1 MKKNNPTP
9 VDESFVQSL
18 QRVLVGMPGH
28 TYCKDLDGVYIACN
42 ESQAKVLGF
51 SSPDSIIGK
60 TDFDLPWKK
69 NAEQLRANDQYV
81 VSSGKTF
88 REEEIVTLPDGSTMI
103 YLSHK
108 VPYRDD
114 AGTIIGVMG
123 MSFDT
128 TTLLSHDMP
137 GGREQYKDVR
147 VLLVE
152 DNRIAQLTIMM
163 TLRELGCYAVVVGS
177 GGAAIDEFRD
187 NTFNLIYMD
196 IGLPDLEGYDV
207 VKEIRAIE
215 SNRETKASIVILTAH
230 TDEATEFNCI
240 DSGADGVLSKPLSG
254 LQSKQVID
262 RFVIGRSIDITG
274 FKSKE
279 TVLAS
284 SKSGANIIDS
294 QHAAESLG
302 LSEELVKGLLKT
314 LISSIPDVLKTVQDA
329 KASSRLDLLKDEV
342 HKFHGGLH
350 YVGVPRLEK
359 ATDTLERD
367 LSEGSAQDVEIS
379 YQKFLDEINVLMDMC
394 EEL

>member
-28 TYCKDLDGVYIACN
+28 TYCKDLEGVYIACN
-42 ESQAKVLGF
+42 DSQAKVLGF

-60 TDFDLPWKK
+60 TDFELPWRR
-69 NAEQLRANDQYV
+69 NAEQLRVNDQFV
-81 VSSGKTF
+81 ISSGKTF

-108 VPYRDD
+108 VPYRDE
-114 AGTIIGVMG
+114 AGNIIGVMG

-137 GGREQYKDVR
+137 GGREQYKAAR

-177 GGAAIDEFRD
+177 GGEAIEAFRHH
-187 NTFNLIYMD
+187 NFNLVYMD
-196 IGLPDLEGYDV
+196 IGLPDLQGYDV
-207 VKEIRAIE
+207 VKAIRAIE
-215 SNRETKASIVILTAH
+215 KDRDSKATVVVLTAH
-230 TDEATEFNCI
+230 TSEETEKACI
-240 DSGADGVLSKPLSG
+240 ESGADGILSKPLSG

-262 RFVIGRSIDITG
+262 RFVLEHNVDITG
-274 FKSKE
+274 FRSKE
-279 TVLAS
+279 TLLAS
-284 SKSGANIIDS
+284 SENSVSILDT
-294 QHAAESLG
+294 QHVAKTLG
-302 LSEELVKGLLKT
+302 LSKELVAELLKT
-314 LISSIPDVLKTVQDA
+314 LISSIPDVLQKVKAA
-329 KASSRLDLLKDEV
+329 KASSQFDVLQDEV

-359 ATDTLERD
+359 ATSALERD
-367 LSEGSAQDVEIS
+367 LGEGSPRDIEIS
-379 YQKFLDEINVLMDMC
+379 YQRFLDEIIVLMDVC
-394 EEL
+394 KEL